1 MNWEQLIDECYT
13 EQGCAI
19 AQSAGSA
26 VAGHKLV
33 RRRDDIRR
41 AANAVRKAY
50 EMDPTADRET
60 VRKQACGFVIGGVIL
75 VFLLQAFLSVGIKL
89 AIEWF
94 LDRIYKPKEA
104 KNVGVSLPAE

>member
-1 MNWEQLIDECYT
+1 MNWEQAIDECYA
-13 EQGCAI
+13 EQGCTI

-50 EMDPTADRET
+50 ELDPTADRET
-60 VRKQACGFVIGGVIL
+60 VRKQACGFVIGGVVL
-75 VFLLQAFLSVGIKL
+75 AFFLQAFLSVGIKL
-89 AIEWF
+89 AIDWF
-94 LDRIYKPKEA
+94 LDRIYKPKET
-104 KNVGVSLPAE
+104 KNDGISLPTE